1 MEEPLSA
8 KRVSKLF
15 IVEKGLYIYRG
26 TMPEFLASPIRALK
40 WKRFFQGVNAIRP
53 GVVDLFYR
61 GYINAKEHYAEVK
74 GKRVDFGPEA
84 INALYGLEN
93 YEIRHNIMP
102 TRHDNTISL
111 ERIMLLYCI
120 MMEIPVNVG
129 EIIYNHL
136 TTWVK
141 HPHGA
146 KPFLCLIEQLCIKDI
161 FHETSSDPA
170 TLLVDVTKESKE
182 GEKEKEV
189 LKETIDNPL
198 QGETEVFPKDAD
210 ERSLPS
216 PPKSIPKASTRLD
229 KLKKVVREEEVD
241 ANYFFKFMDD
251 YICKPLE
258 RGFEDIVQC

>member
-1 MEEPLSA
+1 MLVDSTGTSFLHQEETPQPLD
-8 KRVSKLF
+8 
-15 IVEKGLYIYRG
+15 
-26 TMPEFLASPIRALK
+26 
-40 WKRFFQGVNAIRP
+40 AIP
-53 GVVDLFYR
+53 F
-61 GYINAKEHYAEVK
+61 NQ
-74 GKRVDFGPEA
+74 
-84 INALYGLEN
+84 
-93 YEIRHNIMP
+93 
-102 TRHDNTISL
+102 
-111 ERIMLLYCI
+111 
-120 MMEIPVNVG
+120 
-129 EIIYNHL
+129 
-136 TTWVK
+136 
-141 HPHGA
+141 A
-146 KPFLCLIEQLCIKDI
+146 KPPSPETSNQDI

-258 RGFEDIVQC
+258 RGFEDIVQCQSNLQEIQMQGQKQLSDLELKVDSASTNSQTQI